1 MSKSKLEHYPAE
13 WFVAFQRRYLYI
25 LPVVERSHEGT
36 RTQSQHHLRTL
47 CVSALVV
54 LFFVSFTLKEGTV
67 ISFTEERLQTL
78 MGNFKGKK
86 VAVVGDL
93 MVDRYYWG
101 HVSRISPEAP
111 VPVVEVVEESVRLGG
126 AANVANNIQTL
137 GGEPMLVGLIG
148 NDYPGEV
155 FVRILEERNLPSKG
169 IVKDPTRPTTI
180 KTRVIAHAQHVVRI
194 DNESKA
200 ECPEHIRHLVIDA
213 VKYNIHEL
221 DAIIIE
227 DYNKGVVTKEV
238 IHELIAVAKKYNK
251 IITVDPKLNN
261 FMEYKGVTVF
271 KPNRREV
278 EEAIGG
284 RLKTTAE
291 VEKAG
296 KYLLEALKAEN
307 VLITRSED
315 GMSLFESDGTATHVE
330 SRAVN
335 VQDVS
340 GAGDT
345 VVSTLT
351 MALASGANIREASAL
366 ANCAASVVVASVGIV
381 PIQPNELVAAAL
393 EYSQN
398 GTA

>member
-1 MSKSKLEHYPAE
+1 M
-13 WFVAFQRRYLYI
+13 V
-25 LPVVERSHEGT
+25 T
-36 RTQSQHHLRTL
+36 
-47 CVSALVV
+47 
-54 LFFVSFTLKEGTV
+54 
-67 ISFTEERLQTL
+67 FTESRLQEL
-78 MGNFKGKK
+78 LEAFKTKR

-101 HVSRISPEAP
+101 TVGRISPEAP
-111 VPVVEVVEESVRLGG
+111 VPVVEVVEEQVRLGG

-148 NDYPGEV
+148 NDHPGQV
-155 FVRILEERNLPSKG
+155 FIEILKERNLPSKG
-169 IVKDPTRPTTI
+169 IVTDASRPTTI

-200 ECPEHIRHLVIDA
+200 ECPEHIRHMIIDA

-227 DYNKGVVTKEV
+227 DYNKGVVTKDV
-238 IHELIAVAKKYNK
+238 IHELIAVARKYNK
-251 IITVDPKLNN
+251 IITVDPKFNN
-261 FMEYKGVTVF
+261 FLEYKHVTVF

-284 RLKTTAE
+284 RLKSVAD
-291 VEKAG
+291 VERAG
-296 KYLLEALKAEN
+296 KHLLEVLEAEN
-307 VLITRSED
+307 ILLTRGEE
-315 GMSLFESDGTATHVE
+315 GMSLFEANGAITHIPTQ
-330 SRAVN
+330 AAN

-351 MALASGANIREASAL
+351 MALASGATIHEAATL
-366 ANCAASVVVASVGIV
+366 ANCAAGVVVGSVGIV
-381 PIQPNELVAAAL
+381 PIQPKELVEAAL
-393 EYSQN
+393 RFSKN
-398 GTA
+398 GRA